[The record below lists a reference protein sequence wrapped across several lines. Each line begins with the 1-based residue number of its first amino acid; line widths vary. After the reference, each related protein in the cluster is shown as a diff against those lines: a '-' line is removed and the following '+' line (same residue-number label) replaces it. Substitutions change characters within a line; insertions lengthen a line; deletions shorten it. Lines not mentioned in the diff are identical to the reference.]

1 MPSHIL
7 MVSYPPELRTSRLR
21 EAALGV
27 ALLLA
32 MSLSPALSVPD
43 LGQRADTGDGTQ
55 DPWTDGGQPWPQA
68 GRTSDRLAV
77 VPAHG
82 SGGGVGDGG
91 LPEDAAELKSI
102 VEPAVNWVYG
112 SDEIGTDALS
122 VPIADL
128 SASIIV
134 GGGASERCA
143 GSSLFTILVLKDD
156 VDAPA
161 YLRIL
166 EGEDAEL
173 AWEVSLGQTEFVKA
187 APLVADIDGDGMQ
200 EVLVAYDD
208 SAGDLRVDAW
218 SPRLSCSVTGWSS
231 SADTSELLWSW
242 TDQDRFI
249 SNEGPYSSEWWGYHK
264 PTAQPL
270 LADLD
275 FDGDAEL
282 VIAAI
287 GKTNDKPEVIAL
299 SLSDTG
305 ATLLWENTLSMG
317 THPSDPAF
325 ARTDDSTGYVLLTTI
340 QENTGSMWV
349 WKLDHEDGES
359 SWTNGYSLG
368 PADGGGEEYP
378 HVRLP
383 GPVIAN
389 LDGQDDPEMILTIP
403 TDGNGYGG
411 SGGAEF
417 IGMEIGNATEIWS
430 FEASNGFAD
439 APPTAI
445 DTNGDGEHDRVC
457 WVTWSEENLLTRHG
471 HAGCH
476 DLTGPSPAWSAKSLE
491 RDSGAINDEIAVSP
505 PTWMDIDGSGEPE
518 LVVAFGRKV
527 WAYDG
532 GDGTVAGIWG
542 GSISVPH
549 RTWAAPSFADID
561 GDATLDM
568 VVGVNVI
575 SHSEADVRPLTDS
588 RGIDFSPSEPDPG
601 EQVTVT
607 AWFENAGT
615 ADTDEQTEAKLY
627 ANGQLIGVYEAGTME
642 PVSPTGSGSIE
653 SFSAYWSGSL
663 GEHEFELVLD
673 SGSNVSQTR
682 RDNDAQ
688 NVTLVIVPTYNATF
702 EIPSEPVRVDPGS
715 HSIAP
720 PTIRS
725 TGRLAG
731 IWSLSVDDSGLPDGW
746 SWEDESGGLTGIEIG
761 IGQTWSPRLRIV
773 APMDAL
779 GSDTGFLGL
788 TLTLDADPE
797 NYSAY
802 ASLPVEA
809 NRTRGLSLRGPDG
822 TATSSGYG
830 LIGGDAD
837 AWILVHNLGNADETP
852 VIQVGGTPWGDT
864 DGDGQTDNVVSL
876 YDIEGNSVP
885 ALSLNAGE
893 VKLVTARLAVPSN
906 ADLGD
911 FVTTQLTMCVGS
923 GDEEECSTISL
934 SFEASGVVADVHQRS
949 VPTSGLQWQVT
960 ASIPSNS
967 SELTW
972 SLSESGMAHQGWIWN
987 ASGGLSV
994 EGDSIVMSGPIGS
1007 QASGYLHLDLPA
1019 NSPPAFH
1026 PFSDASSESSSHILR
1041 ISLEV
1046 LQIHRAAILVT
1057 SPTVQPLTVDV
1068 DEETLVMVR
1077 LENPG
1082 NGEDN
1087 YMLSHEVIIDQNI
1100 TEDPGVIVSFSND
1113 VVSLGAG
1120 SLTSIPVMITLPQ
1133 TTPAGHPVAVSIIMT
1148 SQGDIGVDD
1157 SDTVLLQARQDHR
1170 WDFEALVDGVTL
1182 VEGGIYS
1189 VEPESMFSVD
1199 IMATNEGNL
1208 MDNLDLQVSYNLT
1221 LIGEDGS
1228 VGWSV
1233 NAGSAEGVGVNESVS
1248 LMVNATIPADA
1259 WNGSVMH
1266 VSVST
1271 QAQGEYMG
1279 SFGFGLE
1286 VARVPG
1292 WAVYANQANLEI
1304 EPSGSQVELTVVQI
1318 GNADSRPYPTI
1329 WVSGENGW
1337 IVDEPVELPILSP
1350 GETASLML
1358 NITPP
1363 ESAQHGRAV
1372 ELNIRLRDGDGSGE
1386 TEITLPLRV
1395 AKIRNFT
1402 MSSHGDW
1409 VVSESGGFPLVEL
1422 LNQGNAPTTITLRV
1436 LSIPTGWTVSGQ
1448 FEVVLGVGE
1457 IRGVPLEVI
1466 PSESWDGSMHTIRIL
1481 AEDEGGNQG
1490 EVALDTLQSTYSW
1503 ATPPVIV
1510 GMSGDEAIIG
1520 IHGADAASTVSD
1532 SSSGP
1537 LTTLADGSWALPVI
1551 ASGEGWI
1558 TVDSVTLGYLAHAS
1572 EPSSRMSTCSISG
1585 VVGDVIAQCNILNG
1599 SAGYHYT
1606 MMLIDDEGSMLGSAS
1621 GYVPE
1626 NISHGPINLSADGWT
1641 PEPGSRDLTVRMLDG
1656 RGVLTHQ
1663 TSKTFDI
1670 RRVDWNIG
1678 IIDVELE
1685 GEGDGQDIRVS
1696 WQRSEDVDELLAQY
1710 EADCSLTFAVEDY
1723 TMTHSVD
1730 LTSLYTVAF
1739 EISRPS
1745 SAQDGEELV
1754 VTIGCT
1760 FPWDIDSDPSDDEG
1774 RIILSGGTVEPTRY
1788 PDLGTSLAAAA
1799 LVIGV
1804 SVALAWIIRNN
1815 REGKILMEMAMSA
1828 AEEKMV
1834 GKVVDEMPMQEELI
1848 DELPTDTE
1856 ELEDDDS
1863 ETDSGHSQED
1873 DFEARLRRLMRD

>member
-1 MPSHIL
+1 M
-7 MVSYPPELRTSRLR
+7 
-21 EAALGV
+21 
-27 ALLLA
+27 
-32 MSLSPALSVPD
+32 
-43 LGQRADTGDGTQ
+43 
-55 DPWTDGGQPWPQA
+55 
-68 GRTSDRLAV
+68 
-77 VPAHG
+77 
-82 SGGGVGDGG
+82 
-91 LPEDAAELKSI
+91 
-102 VEPAVNWVYG
+102 
-112 SDEIGTDALS
+112 
-122 VPIADL
+122 
-128 SASIIV
+128 
-134 GGGASERCA
+134 
-143 GSSLFTILVLKDD
+143 
-156 VDAPA
+156 
-161 YLRIL
+161 
-166 EGEDAEL
+166 
-173 AWEVSLGQTEFVKA
+173 
-187 APLVADIDGDGMQ
+187 
-200 EVLVAYDD
+200 
-208 SAGDLRVDAW
+208 
-218 SPRLSCSVTGWSS
+218 
-231 SADTSELLWSW
+231 
-242 TDQDRFI
+242 
-249 SNEGPYSSEWWGYHK
+249 
-264 PTAQPL
+264 
-270 LADLD
+270 ADLD

-1395 AKIRNFT
+1395 AIIRNFT